1 MSLTLVIEIP
11 KMPNICRIS
20 QVSTSKRDP
29 DRYQL
34 PTRFLGILLAQQI
47 LLWTNT
53 TYDDSLLENEEKH
66 E

>member
-1 MSLTLVIEIP
+1 MSLTLVIKIS
-11 KMPNICRIS
+11 KMPNNCGNL

-47 LLWTNT
+47 LLGANT